1 MESGSEGESNRKNN
15 NHNHNNSN
23 SPSDGWKKPKR
34 QMKTPFQ
41 LETLE
46 KTYAMEMYPSEATRV
61 ELAEK
66 LQLTDRQLQMWF
78 CHRRL
83 KDKKEGMG
91 RKSKAATPVAR
102 AASMDELVAEPE
114 GSRSRSR
121 SRSDSASGTV
131 QGSGS
136 SQYEYEDDVPLVRRG
151 YELSPLVGME
161 RRVIACVEAQLGEPL
176 REDGPILGMDFD
188 ELPPGAFGAPIVVT
202 EQWQRT
208 RRSYDDKVF
217 EQSHAKPV
225 KAAMRGLNEP
235 VEPIMRY
242 DASRRIS
249 PHLYGLP
256 VDGPTTKGL
265 SFEQGKGQISKGYGI
280 HGKLTGVNLLSQES
294 KQGQFFSPPKDESV
308 PQNEDASQTGLK
320 RKGDEAGIGSEV
332 QVHEKRIRKELEKQ
346 DHLRRK
352 REEQMRKEIEK
363 QDRER
368 RKEEERMMR
377 EKQRMEE
384 RLQREERREIERR
397 EKFLQREELKAERMR
412 QKEELRREKEAA
424 RLKAARERA
433 TARRIVRESMELIE
447 DERLELMELAA
458 SSKGLP
464 SMISLDYDSL
474 QDLESFRDS
483 LSAFPPKSVHLKRPF
498 AVQPWIHS
506 EDNVGNLLLDSRL
519 LGEIH
524 IALLKLIIKDVEDV
538 ARTPSS
544 GLGTNQYTV
553 ANPEGGHP
561 QIVEGAYMWGFD
573 IRNWQKHLN
582 PLTWPEILRQFALS
596 AGFGPE
602 LKKERVERAGF
613 NDNDE
618 VNRYDD
624 IVSMLRNGSAA
635 VNAAAAMQEKGFPP
649 PRKSRHRLTPGTVK
663 FAAYHVLSLEGS
675 KGLTLLEL
683 ADKIQY
689 FLITPFFFKKSG
701 LRDLSTSKTPDAS
714 ISVALSRDP
723 ILFERIAP
731 STYCVRTAFRKDPAD
746 AEAIISAA
754 REKIQNFANGVLA
767 MENVDDADKD
777 DGSDCDVAEGP
788 EIDDLGTLSNANKS
802 SDQYNEGVGTFSGN
816 GKENLN
822 LRMDIAGHTT
832 DQCSNVTGKGSVAS
846 YPGHGGREIDESKS
860 GEPWVQG
867 LTEGEYSDLCVE
879 ERLNA
884 LVALIGVANEGN
896 FIRAVLEDRLD
907 AANALKKQIWAE
919 AQLDKRRMK
928 EENVP
933 KFYDSYSIV
942 AAEGSQSPLAV
953 NNTTDEASLSTAVK
967 EKPSMGADN
976 IHNDTSL
983 GQGTPIQQNGLAA
996 ERSRLQL
1003 KSFVGHRA
1011 EEMYVYRS
1019 LPLGHDRRRN
1029 RYWQFVASSSRYD
1042 PGSGRIFVELIDGSW
1057 RLIDSEEAFDALLMS
1072 LDTRGIRESQL
1083 QIMLQTIETSFKES
1097 VRKTSLCSN
1106 TGQRGTA
1113 IEIEG
1118 AEIGFS
1124 PARTGGAESPSSAVC
1139 ASNSDSLEPSSSFKI
1154 ELGRHETEKKNALK
1168 RYLDLQ
1174 MWIWRECF
1182 NSSSLCAMTYGKNG
1196 HTPLLGICDL
1206 CLDSYI
1212 FKESLCSSCGRTFAF
1227 NDKVNYMEH
1236 VIQLV
1241 GRREGNTKNVLS
1253 SDLSHPLRLRLI
1265 KALLNFLEASVP
1277 PEAFLPS
1284 LTDERRKTWGSDLHN
1299 ASTTGDLQQASSFA
1313 LMGIPTLVIKAV
1325 SLCHVAQHNIPVSK
1339 QLALQRAILTQLEG
1353 VIVRDRLSL
1362 KFETTDELL
1371 ASCALSGRAVRDS
1384 AHHGPIPQLPWIP
1397 QTTAAVALRLLELD
1411 ASVMYIPSQKTEP
1424 EDEGI
1429 TVEFLS
1435 LAPIRSVLYRY
1446 LLKLLS
1452 FMLKSNVLL
1461 PCLLYPQKLPS
1472 RYSYMKS
1479 IRKVEP
1485 RGPDRDE
1492 HMRKESWPVRG
1503 SSKTR
1508 QVVRG
1513 RGGGRPRGRGRRR
1526 IGFAISGYRRQSVRD
1541 KETLAQVLSQQ
1552 VHRTHGKSHGRGR
1565 RTVRRRRTEQK
1576 AAVQA
1581 PLHRLGNDEWIG
1593 EETGKMHM
1601 VDADTSNSVEA
1612 SESDDDAVR
1621 HEGGTWVPGTDVASN
1636 RSPWGAVE
1644 ASDEDVNGSE
1654 DDNGYEDEEEEEEEE
1669 VEGDDDLN
1677 DGIVGNEDVIRDED
1691 SDSLVSGD
1699 YSD

>member
-1 MESGSEGESNRKNN
+1 
-15 NHNHNNSN
+15 
-23 SPSDGWKKPKR
+23 
-34 QMKTPFQ
+34 
-41 LETLE
+41 
-46 KTYAMEMYPSEATRV
+46 
-61 ELAEK
+61 
-66 LQLTDRQLQMWF
+66 
-78 CHRRL
+78 
-83 KDKKEGMG
+83 
-91 RKSKAATPVAR
+91 
-102 AASMDELVAEPE
+102 
-114 GSRSRSR
+114 
-121 SRSDSASGTV
+121 
-131 QGSGS
+131 
-136 SQYEYEDDVPLVRRG
+136 
-151 YELSPLVGME
+151 
-161 RRVIACVEAQLGEPL
+161 
-176 REDGPILGMDFD
+176 
-188 ELPPGAFGAPIVVT
+188 
-202 EQWQRT
+202 
-208 RRSYDDKVF
+208 
-217 EQSHAKPV
+217 
-225 KAAMRGLNEP
+225 
-235 VEPIMRY
+235 
-242 DASRRIS
+242 
-249 PHLYGLP
+249 
-256 VDGPTTKGL
+256 
-265 SFEQGKGQISKGYGI
+265 
-280 HGKLTGVNLLSQES
+280 
-294 KQGQFFSPPKDESV
+294 
-308 PQNEDASQTGLK
+308 
-320 RKGDEAGIGSEV
+320 
-332 QVHEKRIRKELEKQ
+332 
-346 DHLRRK
+346 
-352 REEQMRKEIEK
+352 
-363 QDRER
+363 
-368 RKEEERMMR
+368 
-377 EKQRMEE
+377 
-384 RLQREERREIERR
+384 
-397 EKFLQREELKAERMR
+397 
-412 QKEELRREKEAA
+412 
-424 RLKAARERA
+424 
-433 TARRIVRESMELIE
+433 
-447 DERLELMELAA
+447 
-458 SSKGLP
+458 
-464 SMISLDYDSL
+464 
-474 QDLESFRDS
+474 
-483 LSAFPPKSVHLKRPF
+483 
-498 AVQPWIHS
+498 
-506 EDNVGNLLLDSRL
+506 DSRL

-767 MENVDDADKD
+767 TENVDDADKD

-802 SDQYNEGVGTFSGN
+802 SDQYDQVVGTFSGN
-816 GKENLN
+816 GKENLGDVALSLPKRSDTTH

-846 YPGHGGREIDESKS
+846 YSGHGGREIDESKS

-907 AANALKKQIWAE
+907 AANALKKQMWAE

-1003 KSFVGHRA
+1003 KSFVDHRA
-1011 EEMYVYRS
+1011 EGMYVYRS

-1083 QIMLQTIETSFKES
+1083 QIMLQTIEASFKES
-1097 VRKTSLCSN
+1097 VRKTSLCAN

-1124 PARTGGAESPSSAVC
+1124 PACTGGAESPSSAVC

-1168 RYLDLQ
+1168 RYQDLQ

-1196 HTPLLGICDL
+1196 RTPLLGICDL

-1227 NDKVNYMEH
+1227 NDKVNYVEH

-1284 LTDERRKTWGSDLHN
+1284 WTDERRKTWGSDLHN
-1299 ASTTGDLQQASSFA
+1299 ASTTGDLQQ
-1313 LMGIPTLVIKAV
+1313 
-1325 SLCHVAQHNIPVSK
+1325 
-1339 QLALQRAILTQLEG
+1339 ILTQLEG
-1353 VIVRDRLSL
+1353 AIVRDRLSL

-1371 ASCALSGRAVRDS
+1371 ASCALSGRAVCDS
-1384 AHHGPIPQLPWIP
+1384 AHPGPVLQLPWIP

-1429 TVEFLS
+1429 T
-1435 LAPIRSVLYRY
+1435 
-1446 LLKLLS
+1446 
-1452 FMLKSNVLL
+1452 
-1461 PCLLYPQKLPS
+1461 KLPS

-1479 IRKVEP
+1479 IRKVEL
-1485 RGPDRDE
+1485 RGPDKDE

-1526 IGFAISGYRRQSVRD
+1526 VGFAISGYRRQSVRD

-1581 PLHRLGNDEWIG
+1581 PLHRLGNNEWIG

-1621 HEGGTWVPGTDVASN
+1621 YERRTWVPGSDVASN
-1636 RSPWGAVE
+1636 RSTWGAVE

-1654 DDNGYEDEEEEEEEE
+1654 DDNGYEEEEEEEEE
-1669 VEGDDDLN
+1669 VLRATM
-1677 DGIVGNEDVIRDED
+1677 I
-1691 SDSLVSGD
+1691 
-1699 YSD
+1699 